1 MGTQSFQQK
10 AIKEEWRLEKGLGR
24 MDKGLER
31 VNKGLGRMEAP
42 EEVGT
47 CSELES

>member
-24 MDKGLER
+24 MDKGLGR
-31 VNKGLGRMEAP
+31 VEAP

-47 CSELES
+47 CGELES